1 MKVRQLVIPVAA
13 EAYATLTLPESM
25 SQEALERVE
34 REAGRLFDA
43 CRREARV
50 RPAMDAGALEY
61 ASWSIFRE
69 GRA

>member
-25 SQEALERVE
+25 TLDAVERVE
-34 REAGRLFDA
+34 REAARLFEA

-50 RPAMDAGALEY
+50 RPQPDPGAIEY